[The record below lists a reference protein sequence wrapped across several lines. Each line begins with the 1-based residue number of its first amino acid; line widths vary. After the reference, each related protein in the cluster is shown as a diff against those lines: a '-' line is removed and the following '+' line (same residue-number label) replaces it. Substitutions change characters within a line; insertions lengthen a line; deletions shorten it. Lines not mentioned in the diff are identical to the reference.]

1 MLKYREEFC
10 SSLFETLNE
19 RQQSYGD
26 PSESMK
32 HIADMWSS
40 YHERRITPQEMVSMM
55 IMLKLGRLKETPC
68 HLDSW
73 LDIAGYAAIAYESI
87 LCEIEDEEAIDDPS
101 SDMESIDDEEMD
113 HDF

>member
-1 MLKYREEFC
+1 MIKYREEFC
-10 SSLFETLNE
+10 TNLFETLNKRE
-19 RQQSYGD
+19 QSYGD

-32 HIADMWSS
+32 HIAHMWSA
-40 YHERRITPQEMVSMM
+40 YYDKRITPPEMVSMM
-55 IMLKLGRLKETPC
+55 IMLKLGRLKETPT

-87 LCEIEDEEAIDDPS
+87 LSEIEDEEAIDDPS

>member
-1 MLKYREEFC
+1 MIKYREEFC
-10 SSLFETLNE
+10 TNLFETLNKRE
-19 RQQSYGD
+19 QSYGD

-32 HIADMWSS
+32 NIAHMWSA
-40 YHERRITPQEMVSMM
+40 YYDRRITPPEMVSMM
-55 IMLKLGRLKETPC
+55 IMLKLGRLKETPT

-87 LCEIEDEEAIDDPS
+87 LSEIEDEEAIDDPS

>member
-10 SSLFETLNE
+10 TTLFETLNE
-19 RQQSYGD
+19 REQSYGD

-32 HIADMWSS
+32 NIAHMWSA
-40 YHERRITPQEMVSMM
+40 YYERRISPHEMVSMM
-55 IMLKLGRLKETPC
+55 IMLKLSRLKENPS
-68 HLDSW
+68 HVDSW
-73 LDIAGYAAIAYESI
+73 LDIAGYASIAYESI
-87 LCEIEDEEAIDDPS
+87 LSEIEDEEAIDDPS